1 MTMTDITLVVL
12 IALAL
17 AYAIYDE
24 FIMDKLKGKT
34 QLLVPLKR
42 MNRLDTLIFVG
53 LVGILIYQNVMS
65 NGAIITT
72 YLLIS
77 LAFMA
82 CYLAYI
88 RRPKLVFKS
97 TGFFYANIFIPYTR
111 IKNMNL
117 SEDGVLVIE
126 LEKRRLLIQVAQLD
140 DLEIIYKFM
149 IENQ

>member
-1 MTMTDITLVVL
+1 MTITDITLVVL

-17 AYAIYDE
+17 SYAVYDE
-24 FIMDKLKGKT
+24 FIMDKRKGKT
-34 QLLVPLKR
+34 RLLVPLKR
-42 MNRLDTLIFVG
+42 VNRLDTLIFIG
-53 LVGILIYQNVMS
+53 LVGILIYQNVIN
-65 NGAIITT
+65 NGAVITT

-88 RRPKLVFKS
+88 RRPKLIFKS
-97 TGFFYANIFIPYTR
+97 TGFFYANTFICYSR

-117 SEDGVLVIE
+117 SEDGVLAID
-126 LEKRRLLIQVAQLD
+126 LERRRLLIQVNQLD
-140 DLEIIYKFM
+140 DLEKIYNFM